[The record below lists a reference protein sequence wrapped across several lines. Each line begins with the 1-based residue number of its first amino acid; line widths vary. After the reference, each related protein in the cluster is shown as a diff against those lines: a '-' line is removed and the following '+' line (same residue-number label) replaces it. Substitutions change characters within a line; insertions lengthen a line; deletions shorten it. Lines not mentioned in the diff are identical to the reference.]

1 VETIVKNEVYT
12 GVVKLGERRVDN
24 AHKPL
29 VSKQDWKRVQGTR
42 KVTHSGVYKTGV
54 AGGLLECSGCGRPL
68 SVAGNEGRLT
78 YSCRRKSTAGRCPR
92 PVHVSKDAADRFI
105 VEQIDRALKDG
116 RFAAIRSS
124 RKLTEINR
132 DLRDAEDELHAY
144 VVKSSARDPLFE
156 AGREAREREVARL
169 RDLRDNEVE
178 RAETV
183 EELPT
188 TDCWRELV
196 RRNDFERMRRV
207 ARQLIATVVVDPPVS
222 QGAPVSDRFRP
233 PSWRLPTA

>member
-1 VETIVKNEVYT
+1 
-12 GVVKLGERRVDN
+12 
-24 AHKPL
+24 
-29 VSKQDWKRVQGTR
+29 
-42 KVTHSGVYKTGV
+42 
-54 AGGLLECSGCGRPL
+54 
-68 SVAGNEGRLT
+68 
-78 YSCRRKSTAGRCPR
+78 
-92 PVHVSKDAADRFI
+92 
-105 VEQIDRALKDG
+105 
-116 RFAAIRSS
+116 
-124 RKLTEINR
+124 
-132 DLRDAEDELHAY
+132 
-144 VVKSSARDPLFE
+144 
-156 AGREAREREVARL
+156 L